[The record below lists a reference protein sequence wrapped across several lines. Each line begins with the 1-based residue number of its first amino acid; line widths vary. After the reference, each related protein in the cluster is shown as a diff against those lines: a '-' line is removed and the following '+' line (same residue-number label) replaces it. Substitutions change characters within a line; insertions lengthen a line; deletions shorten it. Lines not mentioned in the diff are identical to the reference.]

1 VTRVERGAAPTPGGS
16 DRVRPHPG
24 TGRATFPVAAALAL
38 AAATA
43 SAPARPVAAQVT
55 REIQESRQRLEQI
68 RAERERLQREMR
80 ALSSEVQS
88 AARRVA
94 NIEGQVDVSVAALRE
109 MDFQTAALATSA
121 EDIAG
126 ALARTRDQLKERQ
139 AVLHRRLRAIYK
151 RGPLHTARVLLGA
164 QSFADLLT
172 RYKYLKQVALAEQLL
187 VSEVAGLETELVAQ
201 ERELRLSLREL
212 ERLRSE
218 KIAEVARLERL
229 EGQAQ
234 NALQGVRQREQ
245 TTRSRLGELEAD
257 ERQLADAI
265 AELER
270 LRLEAER
277 RAAVAGSAGGSG
289 SLDRSDLGSLAWPV
303 DGSVAYRFGPE
314 RRPNG
319 VVLRWNGVGIA
330 APAGA
335 PVRAVEEGT
344 VVHAGPF
351 EGYGPSVWVSHGGGY
366 YTLYLYLRSM
376 AVASGE
382 RVAKG
387 QLLGT
392 VGGEDTPEGAHIEF
406 QVRVP
411 VRGGVPEAVDP
422 LAWLSG
428 RR

>member
-1 VTRVERGAAPTPGGS
+1 MRKALRGAVAGPTPRARPP
-16 DRVRPHPG
+16 RVRARRTRGHLL
-24 TGRATFPVAAALAL
+24 AAAFGLAL
-38 AAATA
+38 AAAA
-43 SAPARPVAAQVT
+43 DPAAAQVA
-55 REIQESRQRLEQI
+55 RDIQESRQRLEQI
-68 RAERERLQREMR
+68 RAERERLQTEMR
-80 ALSSEVQS
+80 ELNNQVQS

-94 NIEGQVDVSVAALRE
+94 NIEGQVDASVAALRE
-109 MDFQTAALATSA
+109 MDFQTAALATGA

-126 ALARTRDQLKERQ
+126 ELTRTRDQLKDRKV
-139 AVLHRRLRAIYK
+139 VLHRRLRTIYM
-151 RGPLHTARVLLGA
+151 RGPLHTVRVLLGA
-164 QSFADLLT
+164 QSFGDLLT
-172 RYKYLKQVALAEQLL
+172 RYKYLQQIALAEQLL
-187 VSEVAGLETELVAQ
+187 VREVASLEEELVAQ

-212 ERLRSE
+212 ERLRTD

-234 NALQGVRQREQ
+234 SALQGVRRREQ
-245 TTRSRLGELEAD
+245 DTRSRLSELEED
-257 ERQLADAI
+257 ERRLASAI

-270 LRLEAER
+270 RRLEAER
-277 RAAVAGSAGGSG
+277 RAAIAGGPEGSG

-303 DGSVAYRFGPE
+303 DGTIAYRFGPE
-314 RRPNG
+314 RRANG
-319 VVLRWNGVGIA
+319 VVLRWNGVGIG

-351 EGYGPSVWVSHGGGY
+351 EGYGPSVWISHGGGY
-366 YTLYLYLRSM
+366 YTLYLYLRSL
-376 AVASGE
+376 AVGSGD

-387 QLLGT
+387 QLVGT
-392 VGGEDTPEGAHIEF
+392 VGGEGTPEGAHIEF

-422 LAWLSG
+422 LAWLSE

>member
-1 VTRVERGAAPTPGGS
+1 MRGEALRTGPAAMRAAGARRPRPPGMAPSWLAVLGLATLLCGAPAAPA
-16 DRVRPHPG
+16 V
-24 TGRATFPVAAALAL
+24 
-38 AAATA
+38 
-43 SAPARPVAAQVT
+43 AQVT

-80 ALSSEVQS
+80 ELSSEVQS

-94 NIEGQVDVSVAALRE
+94 NIESQVDASVAALRE
-109 MDFQTAALATSA
+109 MDFQTAALATRA
-121 EDIAG
+121 EEISG
-126 ALARTRDQLKERQ
+126 ELARTRDQLKERK
-139 AVLHRRLRAIYK
+139 AVLHRRLRTIYM

-164 QSFADLLT
+164 QSFGDLLT
-172 RYKYLKQVALAEQLL
+172 RYKYLQQVALAEQLL
-187 VSEVAGLETELVAQ
+187 VRDVSALESELIGQ
-201 ERELRLSLREL
+201 EQDLRVSLREL
-212 ERLRSE
+212 ERLRTD

-234 NALQGVRQREQ
+234 NVLVGVQRREQ
-245 TTRSRLGELEAD
+245 DTRSRLGELEAD
-257 ERQLADAI
+257 ERRLSDAI

-270 LRLEAER
+270 RRLEAER
-277 RAAVAGSAGGSG
+277 RAAIASGAEGSG
-289 SLDRSDLGSLAWPV
+289 SLDRSDLGTLDWPV
-303 DGSVAYRFGPE
+303 DGPIAYRFGPE
-314 RRPNG
+314 RRANG
-319 VVLRWNGVGIA
+319 VVLRWNGVGIS

-335 PVRAVEEGT
+335 PVRAVEDGT

-351 EGYGPSVWVSHGGGY
+351 EGYGPSVWLSHGGGY

-376 AVASGE
+376 RAGVGE

-387 QLLGT
+387 QLIGT
-392 VGGEDTPEGAHIEF
+392 VGGEATPEGAHIEF

-422 LAWLSG
+422 LAWLAG

>member
-1 VTRVERGAAPTPGGS
+1 MKSALRGAGAGPILSARAP
-16 DRVRPHPG
+16 R
-24 TGRATFPVAAALAL
+24 GRARRAGGHLLAAAFGLAL
-38 AAATA
+38 AAAADPA
-43 SAPARPVAAQVT
+43 SAQVARD
-55 REIQESRQRLEQI
+55 IQESRQRLEQI
-68 RAERERLQREMR
+68 RAERERLQAEMR
-80 ALSSEVQS
+80 ELNNQVQS

-109 MDFQTAALATSA
+109 MDFQTAALATGA
-121 EDIAG
+121 EDRAG
-126 ALARTRDQLKERQ
+126 ELTRTRDQLKDRKV
-139 AVLHRRLRAIYK
+139 VLHRRLRTIYM

-164 QSFADLLT
+164 QSFGDLLT
-172 RYKYLKQVALAEQLL
+172 RYKYLQQIALAEQLL
-187 VSEVAGLETELVAQ
+187 VGEVASLEEELVEQ

-212 ERLRSE
+212 ERLRTD

-234 NALQGVRQREQ
+234 SALQGVRRREQ
-245 TTRSRLGELEAD
+245 DTRSRLSVLEED
-257 ERQLADAI
+257 ERRLADAI

-270 LRLEAER
+270 RRLEAER
-277 RAAVAGSAGGSG
+277 RAAIAGGAEGSG

-303 DGSVAYRFGPE
+303 DGTIAYRFGPE

-319 VVLRWNGVGIA
+319 VVLRWNGVGIG

-351 EGYGPSVWVSHGGGY
+351 EGYGPSVWISHGGGY
-366 YTLYLYLRSM
+366 YTLYLYLRSL
-376 AVASGE
+376 AVRSGE

-387 QLLGT
+387 QLVGT
-392 VGGEDTPEGAHIEF
+392 VGGEGTPEGAHIEF

-422 LAWLSG
+422 LAWLSE

>member
-1 VTRVERGAAPTPGGS
+1 MM
-16 DRVRPHPG
+16 RPWQ
-24 TGRATFPVAAALAL
+24 VAVLAL
-38 AAATA
+38 LVMFAV
-43 SAPARPVAAQVT
+43 PADGSGQVT

-80 ALSSEVQS
+80 DLTNEVQS
-88 AARRVA
+88 ATRRVA
-94 NIEGQVDVSVAALRE
+94 NIERQVDASVSALRE

-126 ALARTRDQLKERQ
+126 ELASTRDRVKDRK
-139 AVLHRRLRAIYK
+139 AVLHRRLRTIYK
-151 RGPLHTARVLLGA
+151 RGPMHTARVLLGA

-172 RYKYLKQVALAEQLL
+172 RYKYLQQIALAEQLL
-187 VSEVAGLETELVAQ
+187 VREVSALEAELLAQ
-201 ERELRLSLREL
+201 DRELKFSLREL
-212 ERLRSE
+212 ERLRTE

-234 NALQGVRQREQ
+234 SALRGVRQREES
-245 TTRSRLGELEAD
+245 TRSRLGELEAD
-257 ERQLADAI
+257 ERQLAGAI

-270 LRLEAER
+270 RRLEAER
-277 RAAVAGSAGGSG
+277 RAAIAGGAEG
-289 SLDRSDLGSLAWPV
+289 TGTLDRGDLGSLAWPV
-303 DGSVAYRFGPE
+303 DGSIAYRFGPE

-335 PVRAVEEGT
+335 PVRAVEAGT

-351 EGYGPSVWVSHGGGY
+351 EGYGPSVWISHGGGY
-366 YTLYLYLRSM
+366 YTLYLYLRTM
-376 AVASGE
+376 AVRPNE
-382 RVAKG
+382 TVTKG

-422 LAWLSG
+422 LAWLSS

>member
-1 VTRVERGAAPTPGGS
+1 MGRLCFAGALGLTI
-16 DRVRPHPG
+16 
-24 TGRATFPVAAALAL
+24 AAAMPAC
-38 AAATA
+38 AAAQA
-43 SAPARPVAAQVT
+43 ARD
-55 REIQESRQRLEQI
+55 IQESRQRLEQI
-68 RAERERLQREMR
+68 RAERERLQREM
-80 ALSSEVQS
+80 SELTNQVQS
-88 AARRVA
+88 ATRRVA
-94 NIEGQVDVSVAALRE
+94 NIERQVDASVAALRE
-109 MDFQTAALATSA
+109 MDFQTAALAASA

-126 ALARTRDQLKERQ
+126 ALARTRDQLKDRE
-139 AVLHRRLRAIYK
+139 AVLNNRLRTIYK

-187 VSEVAGLETELVAQ
+187 VSEVASLESDLVAQ

-212 ERLRSE
+212 ERLRSD
-218 KIAEVARLERL
+218 KIGEVARLERL

-234 NALQGVRQREQ
+234 NALQGARQRERN
-245 TTRSRLGELEAD
+245 TRSRLGELEAD
-257 ERQLADAI
+257 ERQLASAI

-270 LRLEAER
+270 RRLEAER
-277 RAAVAGSAGGSG
+277 RAAIAGGAEGAG

-303 DGSVAYRFGPE
+303 DGSIVYRFGPE
-314 RRPNG
+314 RRANG

-366 YTLYLYLRSM
+366 YTLYLYLRNM
-376 AVASGE
+376 AVRSGDII
-382 RVAKG
+382 AKG

-392 VGGEDTPEGAHIEF
+392 VGGESTPEGAHIEF

-422 LAWLSG
+422 LAWLS
-428 RR
+428 RRR